1 MVDIRLVWYTIELI
15 MESVFEE
22 KMDSNNSISQMMVQT
37 LKPAIRSNE
46 AEPVKP
52 MKIPID
58 ESSVYVDHKTGL
70 VYVGGKLVDKS
81 EDGSK
86 PIYL

>member
-1 MVDIRLVWYTIELI
+1 

-46 AEPVKP
+46 AEPVKSLLMNP
-52 MKIPID
+52 QCMWTIKQD
-58 ESSVYVDHKTGL
+58 WFMWVENS
-70 VYVGGKLVDKS
+70 
-81 EDGSK
+81 
-86 PIYL
+86 